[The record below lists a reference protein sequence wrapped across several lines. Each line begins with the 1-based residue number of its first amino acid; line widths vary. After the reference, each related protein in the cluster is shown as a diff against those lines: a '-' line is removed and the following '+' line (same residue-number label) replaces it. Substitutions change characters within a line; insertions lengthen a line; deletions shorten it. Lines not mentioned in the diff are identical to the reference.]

1 MNLDSGK
8 VNRPQLIQ
16 LTNGEKYKAYQVTG
30 YAGMIMPQHISTKEA
45 VVIIQEGKADLEINN
60 SINHLKMNDVFV
72 IPAGVHHSLAIKDRF
87 KSIVI
92 MENDSEI
99 KFVK

>member
-1 MNLDSGK
+1 MVDLTKTKTPDLKISKKGTTYKVLEVSGDE
-8 VNRPQLIQ
+8 
-16 LTNGEKYKAYQVTG
+16 GA
-30 YAGMIMPQHISTKEA
+30 MMPAHLSTKEA
-45 VVIIQEGKADLEINN
+45 VVIIQEGEADLEINN

-72 IPAGVHHSLAIKDRF
+72 IPAGVHHSLVIKDKF

-99 KFVK
+99 KFV